1 MLTKRSLVPIGLFT
15 ALELIAVGGLG
26 AWLAVRLNFP
36 YVYLTPVAFLIY
48 GAAGFYG
55 SRAGAAGW
63 ICGAIAATIDAGTWA
78 AFGGIGPQPTDPQ
91 ASFWAKVGTVAFAMV
106 LGAVCGLI
114 GARLTRRGGTPTHEV
129 AA

>member
-1 MLTKRSLVPIGLFT
+1 MLTKRSLVPIAIFA
-15 ALELIAVGGLG
+15 ALELLVVGGLG

-36 YVYLTPVAFLIY
+36 YAYLTPVAFLIY

-55 SRAGAAGW
+55 CRAGAAGW
-63 ICGAIAATIDAGTWA
+63 ISGAIVAIIDAGTWA
-78 AFGGIGPQPTDPQ
+78 TFGGIGPQPIDPE
-91 ASFWAKVGTVAFAMV
+91 ASFGAKGGAVAFAVV

-114 GARLTRRGGTPTHEV
+114 GARLSRRGGTDTNDV